1 VQLAEW
7 MMITFREG
15 HEWVVVLAEAG
26 THFDFALTLR
36 GRNLDSRF
44 RGNDAA
50 GHD

>member
-1 VQLAEW
+1 MQSAEW
-7 MMITFREG
+7 MITFREG

-26 THFDFALTLR
+26 THLTLR